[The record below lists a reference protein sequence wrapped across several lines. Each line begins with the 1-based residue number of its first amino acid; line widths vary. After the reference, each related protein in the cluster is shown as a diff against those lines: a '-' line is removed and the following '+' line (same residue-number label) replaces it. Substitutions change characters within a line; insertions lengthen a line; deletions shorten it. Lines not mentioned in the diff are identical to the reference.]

1 MAGTARMTG
10 ESESGL
16 STRAGLPE
24 PLRILLKKYPRGKWE
39 SHPNFVRLTRFWLDR
54 HRSFRRTLGQLQEV
68 MVRHRSGALSD
79 SEMGAQVSRLAGSLF
94 TALDSHHRIEE
105 HHYFPKL
112 VEREPA
118 LAEGIRLLD
127 EDHAQMERALSD
139 LARRANTMLAALAD
153 GPAREEAADFEKALA
168 AFTRLLNRHLTDEED
183 LVVPVVLE
191 HGSLISG

>member
-1 MAGTARMTG
+1 MSG
-10 ESESGL
+10 EEGSGL
-16 STRAGLPE
+16 ATRAGLPE
-24 PLRILLKKYPRGKWE
+24 ALRALLRKYPRAKWE
-39 SHPNFVRLTRFWLDR
+39 SHPNFGRLTQFWLDR
-54 HRSFRRTLGQLQEV
+54 HRSFRRTLGQLREV
-68 MVRHRSGALSD
+68 MAGHRAGMISH
-79 SEMGAQVSRLAGSLF
+79 SEMGAQVSRLAGGLF

-127 EDHAQMERALSD
+127 EDHDQMEHALSD

-153 GPAREEAADFEKALA
+153 GPATEEAADFEKALA